1 MSLTSANQVVIYE
14 NLLNS
19 KFINLNKSGSK
30 FLVVG
35 LSVTDLF
42 PKIQVCGGNARI
54 TLNEDQYRHLQSHI
68 NSLFKFFY
76 GDGTIPQPLDLG
88 GVTVQYECFDGVK
101 IVKLLKDSKYLCLGI
116 ESVYQLNELDEVIL
130 YKLQQLRSQEFENY
144 FMVFYNHNLQFAD
157 NFFKRVHTILDP
169 EKNSNSDNVSTMLE
183 MLYLY
188 PKDLEEKIK
197 NGPRR
202 KYFEE
207 NRIF

>member
-19 KFINLNKSGSK
+19 KYINLNKSGSK

-35 LSVTDLF
+35 LSVTDFF
-42 PKIQVCGGNARI
+42 PKIQVVGANVKI
-54 TLNEDQYRHLQSHI
+54 TLSEEQYRQLQNHT

-88 GVTVQYECFDGVK
+88 GVTVQYDCFDGVK
-101 IVKLLKDSKYLCLGI
+101 IIKLLKDGKYLCLGK
-116 ESVYQLNELDEVIL
+116 ESVYQLNELDEVIH
-130 YKLQQLRSQEFENY
+130 YKIQQLRNQEFENY
-144 FMVFYNHNLQFAD
+144 FMVFYNHNLQFAE
-157 NFFKRVHTILDP
+157 NFFNRVHTILDP
-169 EKNSNSDNVSTMLE
+169 EKNYNSDNVCTMLE

-188 PKDLEEKIK
+188 PKELEEKIK

-202 KYFEE
+202 KYYEE